1 MTLSSTRCVLF
12 YPVLYSLLYA
22 RVIRLHLLTI
32 LPVYPLSYKNPFIV
46 CFYLLMRPLVKY
58 LIHSCF
64 PLLYN
69 YQMGW
74 ALVFFPFL
82 LSIFLF
88 SSVYS
93 TSAFKLFFIVVS
105 CLRFAN
111 TSVT

>member
-74 ALVFFPFL
+74 ALVFFPFF
-82 LSIFLF
+82 LSIVLFLSVFF
-88 SSVYS
+88 SS
-93 TSAFKLFFIVVS
+93 AFDFF
-105 CLRFAN
+105 C
-111 TSVT
+111 SVGS